1 MSHVVWKISVL
12 RMARYRPKVGP
23 FITYLPIIQRR
34 KIEPASPIA
43 VIRVRLSDLGHGDI
57 FSSKL
62 LSTYQV
68 LCRGLCD
75 IHTESTSNENTPS
88 V

>member
-1 MSHVVWKISVL
+1 MGYGKYLYGEISPESGSIV
-12 RMARYRPKVGP
+12 
-23 FITYLPIIQRR
+23 TYLPIIQRR

-43 VIRVRLSDLGHGDI
+43 VIRFRLSDLGHGDI
-57 FSSKL
+57 FTSKL

-75 IHTESTSNENTPS
+75 IHTESTSNENTPF